1 MVEHLRAF
9 LDDKWHGPGEEVHE
23 IGEEVGMG
31 RLDEL
36 LDVERVVLCDMEG
49 T

>member
-1 MVEHLRAF
+1 MVEHLCAF
-9 LDDKWHGPGEEVHE
+9 LDDKGHGPGEEVHE

-31 RLDEL
+31 GLDEL
-36 LDVERVVLCDMEG
+36 LDVERVVLCGMEG